1 MNLVSDYLQSFVDS
15 EKNKRKGMN
24 NTPKKAALTKAY
36 VSLKIRF
43 SMAWYQRKTSS
54 KDYEL

>member
-1 MNLVSDYLQSFVDS
+1 MNLVSDYLHLWIQ
-15 EKNKRKGMN
+15 KKTKKRGMN

>member
-1 MNLVSDYLQSFVDS
+1 
-15 EKNKRKGMN
+15 MN

-54 KDYEL
+54 KDYELWDIQIYAPKHQTWTNLP